1 MKIGITFNLRKTFSE
16 RDSVFDS
23 PQTIEDV
30 KLALESLGH
39 RVKLYEADSETLF
52 YLLKI
57 DKPQI
62 VFNMAEGRYGVF
74 GESFVPALLDELK
87 IPYTGSGVQGTLVA
101 VNKVFTK
108 LILQSVGINVPKL
121 YQVINSVKDEIAPIN
136 KFPVIVKPVFEGA
149 SIGIKSKSICYSKD
163 EVDKVVLKLK
173 ERLVNRPIM
182 IEEFIDGTE
191 VTVGVM
197 GNFPPK
203 ALPPMEIDFSPLN
216 KREFN
221 ATNGIQTFT
230 FKTNYSE
237 KANYYLPA
245 RFPEEVNLKI
255 QEMAV
260 KAFEILQLRDIAR
273 FDVRVDK
280 NFTPY
285 FIEVNAI
292 VGLEKEHS
300 DFPRMYRMLGKD
312 YRDLIKDILDYAL
325 ERIKKNERVN
335 Y

>member
-1 MKIGITFNLRKTFSE
+1 MKVGITFNLRKTFSE

-30 KLALESLGH
+30 KLALTSLGH

-52 YLLKI
+52 YMLKI

-74 GESFVPALLDELK
+74 GESFVPSLLDELK

-121 YQVINSVKDEIAPIN
+121 YQVINSLKDEIATID

-149 SIGIKSKSICYSKD
+149 SIGIKSKSICYSKE

-173 ERLVNRPIM
+173 ERLGNRPVM

-191 VTVGVM
+191 VTVGVI

-216 KREFN
+216 KRELN

-230 FKTNYSE
+230 FKANYSE

-245 RFPEEVNLKI
+245 RFPREINTRI
-255 QEMAV
+255 QEMAE
-260 KAFEILQLRDIAR
+260 KAFQILGLRDIAR

-280 NFTPY
+280 NLNPY
-285 FIEVNAI
+285 FIEVNAV
-292 VGLEKEHS
+292 VGLEKDHS
-300 DFPRMYRMLGKD
+300 DFPRMYKMLGKE
-312 YRDLIKDILDYAL
+312 YKDLIKDILDSAL
-325 ERIKKNERVN
+325 ERIKRNERVT

>member
-1 MKIGITFNLRKTFSE
+1 MKVGITFNLRKTFSE

-23 PQTIEDV
+23 PKTIEDV
-30 KLALESLGH
+30 KLALTSLGH

-52 YLLKI
+52 YMLKL
-57 DKPQI
+57 DRPQI
-62 VFNMAEGRYGVF
+62 VFNMAEGRYGIF
-74 GESFVPALLDELK
+74 GESFVPALLDELR

-121 YQVINSVKDEIAPIN
+121 YQVVNTLKEEIAQID

-149 SIGIKSKSICYSKD
+149 SIGIKSNSICYTKD
-163 EVDKVVLKLK
+163 EVEKVVYKLK
-173 ERLVNRPIM
+173 ERLGNRPIM
-182 IEEFIDGTE
+182 IEEFIEGNE
-191 VTVGVM
+191 ITVGVM

-216 KREFN
+216 KRELN

-230 FKTNYSE
+230 FKANYSE

-245 RFPEEVNLKI
+245 RLPSYINTQI

-260 KAFEILQLRDIAR
+260 KAFQILGLRDIAR

-285 FIEVNAI
+285 FIEVNAV

-312 YRDLIKDILDYAL
+312 YNDLIKDILDNAL
-325 ERIKKNERVN
+325 ERVKNNVRIN

>member
-1 MKIGITFNLRKTFSE
+1 MKVGITFNLRKTFSE

-23 PQTIEDV
+23 PKTIEDV
-30 KLALESLGH
+30 KLALTSLGH

-52 YLLKI
+52 YILKI
-57 DKPQI
+57 DRPQI
-62 VFNMAEGRYGVF
+62 VFNMAEGRFGVF

-108 LILQSVGINVPKL
+108 LILQSIGISVPKL
-121 YQVINSVKDEIAPIN
+121 YQVVNSLKEEITPID

-149 SIGIKSKSICYSKD
+149 SIGIKSKSICYSQE
-163 EVDKVVLKLK
+163 EVDKAVLKLK
-173 ERLVNRPIM
+173 ERLGNRPVM
-182 IEEFIDGTE
+182 IEEFIDGVE
-191 VTVGVM
+191 VTVGVI

-203 ALPPMEIDFSPLN
+203 SLPPMEIDFSPLN
-216 KREFN
+216 KRELN

-245 RFPEEVNLKI
+245 RFPPEVNTHI
-255 QEMAV
+255 QKMAV
-260 KAFEILQLRDIAR
+260 KAFEILGLRDIAR

-280 NFTPY
+280 DFTPY

-300 DFPRMYRMLGKD
+300 DFPRMYKMLGYD
-312 YRDLIKDILDYAL
+312 YNDLIKDILNSAL
-325 ERIKKNERVN
+325 ERVKNNMRVT